1 MSAAVGLALREVRNK
16 RSTGLGWVVV
26 AVVVSAEACDMT
38 GNPPRDLVLPG
49 SH

>member
-1 MSAAVGLALREVRNK
+1 MSAAVGPAFREERNK
-16 RSTGLGWVVV
+16 RSTGRGGVVV

-38 GNPPRDLVLPG
+38 GNPPRDLVPAW